1 MNRPIVILKP
11 NSFLIFVVALV
22 VSLKL
27 FRFSSKLVATGPTEF
42 VSPSLNTDT

>member
-1 MNRPIVILKP
+1 MNRLIVILKP

-27 FRFSSKLVATGPTEF
+27 FGFSSKLVATGPTEF